1 MSANVADKTPVF
13 DASPNAGES
22 LARRHPCAS
31 CSVRDLSFCHC
42 LDTEELDELESIVTH
57 LEVPARAP
65 IIDESEPAEFLFNVT
80 GGAIKL
86 YKLLA
91 DGRRQITGFL
101 FAGDFLG
108 IAMKENYVYSAEAVN
123 KATLC
128 RFRRGD
134 LENMV
139 DNNAKLS
146 KEMLS
151 MASNELEMAQEQML
165 LLGRKTAKEKLCSFL
180 MTLSKRA
187 QRRGEASSPIFVP
200 MSRADIGDY
209 LGLTTETVSRTF
221 TNLKRDGVIR
231 LQEGS
236 MIHLNDMEELDDFA
250 EGN

>member
-1 MSANVADKTPVF
+1 MGITAAGKTRIFDDSLNADEK
-13 DASPNAGES
+13 
-22 LARRHPCAS
+22 LARSNPCAD
-31 CSVRDLSFCHC
+31 CTVRNLSFCNC
-42 LDTEELDELESIVTH
+42 LNNQELEELDAIVTH

-65 IIDESEPAEFLFNVT
+65 IIDEKEPAEFLFNVT
-80 GGAIKL
+80 GGAVKL

-108 IAMKENYVYSAEAVN
+108 IAMKDNYVYSAESVN
-123 KATLC
+123 KTTLC
-128 RFRRGD
+128 RFRRTE
-134 LENMV
+134 LEEMV
-139 DNNAKLS
+139 DKHAKLS
-146 KEMLS
+146 KQMLN

-180 MTLSKRA
+180 LTLSKRA
-187 QRRGEASSPIFVP
+187 EKRGEAATPIYVP

-221 TNLKRDGVIR
+221 TNLKRDRVIR

-236 MIHLNDMEELDDFA
+236 MIHLNDLEELEDHS
-250 EGN
+250 EGL

>member
-1 MSANVADKTPVF
+1 MSINAADKTLVY
-13 DASPNAGES
+13 DTSPEAKES
-22 LARRHPCAS
+22 VPKSNPCAD
-31 CSVRDLSFCHC
+31 CTVRDLSFCNC
-42 LDTEELDELESIVTH
+42 LNESELEKLDSIVTH
-57 LEVPARAP
+57 LDVPARSP

-80 GGAIKL
+80 GGAVKL

-108 IAMKENYVYSAEAVN
+108 IAMKENYVYSAESVN
-123 KATLC
+123 KTTLC
-128 RFRRGD
+128 RFRRTE
-134 LENMV
+134 LEDMV
-139 DNNAKLS
+139 NSHAQLS
-146 KEMLS
+146 KQMLS

-180 MTLSKRA
+180 LSLSKRA
-187 QRRGEASSPIFVP
+187 VKRGEPATPIYVP

-221 TNLKRDGVIR
+221 TNLKRDRVVR

-236 MIHLNDMEELDDFA
+236 MIHLNDLEELDDFA
-250 EGN
+250 EGM

>member
-1 MSANVADKTPVF
+1 MSLKAAGKTLVF
-13 DASPNAGES
+13 DTSPDAKEIIPKNN
-22 LARRHPCAS
+22 PCAG
-31 CSVRDLSFCHC
+31 CNVRDLSFCNC
-42 LDTEELDELESIVTH
+42 LNADELDELDSIVTH
-57 LEVPARAP
+57 LDVPARGP

-80 GGAIKL
+80 SGSVKL

-123 KATLC
+123 KASLC
-128 RFRRGD
+128 RFRRSE
-134 LENMV
+134 LEDMV
-139 DNNAKLS
+139 DKHSQLS
-146 KEMLS
+146 KKMLS

-180 MTLSKRA
+180 LTLSKRA
-187 QRRGEASSPIFVP
+187 VNRGEEASPIYVP

-221 TNLKRDGVIR
+221 TNLKRDRVIR

-236 MIHLNDMEELDDFA
+236 MIHLNDVEGISDFA
-250 EGN
+250 EGA